1 MYIQAHY
8 SMISLEKM
16 CIKATLRAN
25 LSNGNWILSFRYK
38 FLHKGNLWNC
48 FICGFFHLCCMIW
61 LNWRTS
67 GNHFYIDSLETKHS
81 CSSFWKHTELR
92 KTDFFQYHWIQNL
105 IVIFILQP
113 SNHMWLT
120 EYGML
125 LSTKSHCEARLL
137 PLHCGTTVDLEDE
150 RFKTVITTDRDG
162 LSPRRVGGKHEAS

>member
-25 LSNGNWILSFRYK
+25 LSNENWILPFRYK

-48 FICGFFHLCCMIW
+48 FICGLFHLCCMIW

-67 GNHFYIDSLETKHS
+67 GSHFYIDSLETKHS
-81 CSSFWKHTELR
+81 CSSFWKHTGLR
-92 KTDFFQYHWIQNL
+92 KTDFFQYQWIQNL

-150 RFKTVITTDRDG
+150 RFKTVIATDRDG